1 MVVSM
6 TGYGRGE
13 ASSKYINFQVEIRS
27 INHRYN
33 DIRVRLP
40 VSNIILEEKIKGLIK
55 DTVSRGK
62 VDVHITME
70 ISGELKE
77 RLIYVDSAAIKAY
90 YNAIEGLKY
99 ELGLEDKTDL
109 SFLFSLP
116 DVIKIQEPSLEE
128 GEIWDILQ
136 MSINE
141 AINNLIEMREKEGKE
156 LKNDLTLRI
165 NKIDKL
171 INEIDEQSEH
181 VVDYYREK
189 LNNRINEIL
198 GGSYELNHERLE
210 IEVAIMAD
218 KCDISEE
225 ITRIN
230 SHISQFL
237 ETLENDEPI
246 GRKLDFILQELNR
259 EINTIGSKSNDAK
272 ISSYVIQ
279 IKSELE
285 KLREQVQ
292 NIE

>member
-1 MVVSM
+1 MLH
-6 TGYGRGE
+6 YGGLIYGCKHDRLWQRE

-237 ETLENDEPI
+237 ETLEMMS
-246 GRKLDFILQELNR
+246 L
-259 EINTIGSKSNDAK
+259 
-272 ISSYVIQ
+272 
-279 IKSELE
+279 
-285 KLREQVQ
+285 
-292 NIE
+292 